1 MVAAA
6 APRHAGCM
14 DADQL
19 LSLLVATDAG
29 LLLILALVAKKRLE
43 WKRPAT
49 KQISPRLRRW
59 RRSLSSRPPAGW
71 WPRLRKRG

>member
-6 APRHAGCM
+6 APRDAGCM

-19 LSLLVATDAG
+19 LSLLVATDAA

-43 WKRPAT
+43 WKRPPV
-49 KQISPRLRRW
+49 SRRRRLW
-59 RRSLSSRPPAGW
+59 RRALSARLPAGW
-71 WPRLRKRG
+71 RPLRMKKRG